1 MHNAKSKNC
10 ALCIFHF
17 AFGSVVLESSLAKDI
32 NCVPR
37 HRTQIQLSQHMNT
50 GRLTPVSVR
59 SFTEGC

>member
-1 MHNAKSKNC
+1 MHNAHDLNF

-17 AFGSVVLESSLAKDI
+17 AFGFVVLESNLAKDI

-50 GRLTPVSVR
+50 GRLMLVSVR